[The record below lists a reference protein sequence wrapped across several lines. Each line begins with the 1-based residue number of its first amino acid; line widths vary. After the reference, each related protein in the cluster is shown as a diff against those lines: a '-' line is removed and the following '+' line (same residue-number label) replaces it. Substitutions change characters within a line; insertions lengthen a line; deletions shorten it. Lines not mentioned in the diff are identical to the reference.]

1 MPMIKD
7 ILPMKCRFY
16 RMGGDEFEILY
27 PHSTYADVELTA
39 NKLKEAVHKKGYSI
53 AIGFGEY
60 KKGMD
65 FDNVFREVDAMMYED
80 KARMKAADPQLVN
93 EIPNI

>member
-1 MPMIKD
+1 
-7 ILPMKCRFY
+7 MKCRFY

-27 PHSTYADVELTA
+27 PNAAYSDVELTMQ
-39 NKLKEAVHKKGYSI
+39 KLKDAVAKKGYSI

-93 EIPNI
+93 EIPTI